1 MFQIGTWNSLSFLNI
16 TDDNESLSQLNKTLK
31 VLTVLVSAYTK
42 NTELSRKYK
51 FRGYSEKEYRGYS
64 EKKNLGFSVKKR
76 SFIKTNTE
84 DITEKNT
91 YRFRCA
97 FKTLLITFL

>member
-42 NTELSRKYK
+42 NTVIPKIWIPRL
-51 FRGYSEKEYRGYS
+51 FRERIPR
-64 EKKNLGFSVKKR
+64 LFIVK
-76 SFIKTNTE
+76 
-84 DITEKNT
+84 ITEVILKK
-91 YRFRCA
+91 
-97 FKTLLITFL
+97 KTWVFLLKRGHS

>member
-1 MFQIGTWNSLSFLNI
+1 MFKIGTWNSLSFLNI

-64 EKKNLGFSVKKR
+64 L
-76 SFIKTNTE
+76 
-84 DITEKNT
+84 
-91 YRFRCA
+91 
-97 FKTLLITFL
+97 

>member
-42 NTELSRKYK
+42 NTELSRKYT

-64 EKKNLGFSVKKR
+64 L
-76 SFIKTNTE
+76 
-84 DITEKNT
+84 
-91 YRFRCA
+91 
-97 FKTLLITFL
+97 

>member
-42 NTELSRKYK
+42 NTELSRKYI

-64 EKKNLGFSVKKR
+64 L
-76 SFIKTNTE
+76 
-84 DITEKNT
+84 
-91 YRFRCA
+91 
-97 FKTLLITFL
+97 

>member
-51 FRGYSEKEYRGYS
+51 FRGYSEKEYRG
-64 EKKNLGFSVKKR
+64 
-76 SFIKTNTE
+76 
-84 DITEKNT
+84 ITEVILKK
-91 YRFRCA
+91 
-97 FKTLLITFL
+97 KTWVFLLKRGHS

>member
-42 NTELSRKYK
+42 NTEYPENINSEVIPRKNTEVIHCK
-51 FRGYSEKEYRGYS
+51 NYRGYS
-64 EKKNLGFSVKKR
+64 EKKPWVFLLKR
-76 SFIKTNTE
+76 GHS
-84 DITEKNT
+84 
-91 YRFRCA
+91 
-97 FKTLLITFL
+97 

>member
-42 NTELSRKYK
+42 NTVIPK
-51 FRGYSEKEYRGYS
+51 
-64 EKKNLGFSVKKR
+64 
-76 SFIKTNTE
+76 I
-84 DITEKNT
+84 
-91 YRFRCA
+91 
-97 FKTLLITFL
+97 

>member
-31 VLTVLVSAYTK
+31 VLTVLVSAK

-64 EKKNLGFSVKKR
+64 L
-76 SFIKTNTE
+76 
-84 DITEKNT
+84 
-91 YRFRCA
+91 
-97 FKTLLITFL
+97 

>member
-51 FRGYSEKEYRGYS
+51 FRCYSEKEYRGYS
-64 EKKNLGFSVKKR
+64 L
-76 SFIKTNTE
+76 
-84 DITEKNT
+84 
-91 YRFRCA
+91 
-97 FKTLLITFL
+97 